1 MCVHVIYKHTHA
13 HSGEMVHPRPIVT
26 ATATHHKRLPIPIKA
41 RQIQIDKSV
50 RMNHDSPP
58 LECQGQIRT
67 ARHSELSL
75 GPGTPNPYPRPCTLP
90 AQLPWSGTG
99 NPGQELAIS
108 DARSRTLTPPT
119 RSHTGHSAHTDALC
133 TFCYH
138 CGIMMTFKKS
148 KRSWLSPVNAVEMM
162 AGY

>member
-75 GPGTPNPYPRPCTLP
+75 GPGTPNPYPRPCTLRP
-90 AQLPWSGTG
+90 TPLVRHWKPRSGTRHLRRQVTHSHSTHTVTHWSLR
-99 NPGQELAIS
+99 PHRRPLHLLLSLWHYDDIQEIQTVVVV
-108 DARSRTLTPPT
+108 SR
-119 RSHTGHSAHTDALC
+119 
-133 TFCYH
+133 
-138 CGIMMTFKKS
+138 
-148 KRSWLSPVNAVEMM
+148 
-162 AGY
+162 